1 LKAYV
6 KEEHLEIES
15 VDNILVAVKRI
26 ERVVKQAQLI
36 AMIQM
41 GLYELKKSIVDPEKI
56 FKEFNTIFRKYNKNA
71 STRKELKDHGKEY
84 NQRRCYQSTF

>member
-56 FKEFNTIFRKYNKNA
+56 FKEFNTIFRKSQAVRESN
-71 STRKELKDHGKEY
+71 
-84 NQRRCYQSTF
+84 